1 MGSMGVTNI
10 AATFSSPT
18 GFLGRS
24 VNQTRFLP
32 ATLPKLLQSSAV
44 PTLHPRDPSAPRA
57 GHMVT
62 MVPPR
67 QVVLPCL
74 ILLPPPLCQHSRLGS
89 LMEGTMIQMHKRLC
103 LLILACSHQAFP
115 QAWLRL
121 SQHVLIQNRTD
132 ECFLLN
138 QLGPHP
144 DVDFRPLRNTLIGS
158 VINYFSDVLKINC
171 K

>member
-89 LMEGTMIQMHKRLC
+89 LMEGTMIQMHKTVSSDPS
-103 LLILACSHQAFP
+103 LLSPGFPPGLAQAVTARFNP
-115 QAWLRL
+115 EQDRRVFFVKSAWTSSRCGLQAIEKYSYWQCDQLFLRC
-121 SQHVLIQNRTD
+121 VKN
-132 ECFLLN
+132 
-138 QLGPHP
+138 
-144 DVDFRPLRNTLIGS
+144 
-158 VINYFSDVLKINC
+158 
-171 K
+171 